1 MKIIH
6 NFPISKHHKILL
18 EKELWDNHSQ
28 NHNMFGL
35 QKSSGL
41 LEVVREV
48 PCSSPYLLQF
58 PQSRIY
64 SFWWSELIFFHLS
77 LRYITVFC
85 LFVWGFF
92 FWGGVVHHFLGLLS
106 FLKGHRL
113 YLDSWVSSK
122 SNAWSEGNLE
132 KWYFS
137 QIRVWLT
144 KLYDRKCLQAKTL
157 KKWSKVFKDWIKLI
171 QFVNLSLCLSQGH
184 A

>member
-1 MKIIH
+1 MLATNSKFWKTLCRPKKTHSQAELAHRLPAFGLWLKGNGQKQKHVKKTKTENMKIIH

-92 FWGGVVHHFLGLLS
+92 LGGGCTS
-106 FLKGHRL
+106 F
-113 YLDSWVSSK
+113 
-122 SNAWSEGNLE
+122 
-132 KWYFS
+132 F
-137 QIRVWLT
+137 
-144 KLYDRKCLQAKTL
+144 
-157 KKWSKVFKDWIKLI
+157 
-171 QFVNLSLCLSQGH
+171 
-184 A
+184 